1 MEDIFLEPNGAMTI
15 QEIKFTKFFDVKS
28 PKAEALPEMYNNA
41 GIDLY
46 MPRMTKE
53 FLLALYEA
61 NQIVYGNKLSVNI
74 ISYTDSNHLI
84 LFNEIDDLREAI
96 ENANKLVT
104 ENPEAE
110 TIFDIFNTDKFEV
123 RFIYNMNLPVGTQTV
138 MYYSADDKTYHFQD
152 RMQIPLGVAI
162 AIPAG
167 CYVDLRSK
175 SGNFKNG
182 YYEITGL
189 IDCCYTYG
197 MSVQLVPY
205 NGKLLQ
211 SQPIIMADE
220 KITQIVLN
228 QFVAIYNCTEMP
240 IEEWNASESI
250 KIRREKRT
258 GGFGST
264 GKF

>member
-61 NQIVYGNKLSVNI
+61 NQIVYGNKLSVVI
-74 ISYTDSNHLI
+74 ESYIDTKNL
-84 LFNEIDDLREAI
+84 LFDEVVDLRNAI

-104 ENPEAE
+104 ENPESE
-110 TIFDIFNTDKFEV
+110 TIFDIFNTDKFKV
-123 RFIYNMNLPVGTQTV
+123 FFIINVPVGTQTV

-197 MSVQLVPY
+197 MGVQLVPY
-205 NGKLLQ
+205 NGKILQ
-211 SQPIIMADE
+211 SQPVIMADE

-240 IEEWNASESI
+240 IKEWNDSEGI